1 MLNSNLLPHSL
12 ASSCIPRTFQE
23 PFPEILLLLPEILE
37 ASSCASEPQFFTA
50 MSHISSFKSH
60 VNLMQIASNVT
71 SLFLLIHLSF
81 LRFFPQMQKEMS
93 SFFSLQDGLVTHTL
107 GTNKK
112 TNNTLKQ
119 DRGVT
124 NIFISTLSCY
134 HGHIVFIE
142 NGVFSRTLYTT
153 LK

>member
-71 SLFLLIHLSF
+71 SLPNYSRLPFSF
-81 LRFFPQMQKEMS
+81 SFSSYS
-93 SFFSLQDGLVTHTL
+93 SFFSQ
-107 GTNKK
+107 
-112 TNNTLKQ
+112 
-119 DRGVT
+119 
-124 NIFISTLSCY
+124 ILSSDAKRN
-134 HGHIVFIE
+134 VFI
-142 NGVFSRTLYTT
+142 FLSSRWLSHPHSWDKQEDKQYTQT
-153 LK
+153 RQRCDKHLHQHIILLPWPYCLH